1 MTLLRLFETSPFAG
15 LTLLLCSLSLLLAI
29 HMVRQARWRED
40 RFIAGFVGLL
50 AMHQAFAVL
59 KDAGVVPQNWKSAEE
74 LAGAVIAALFL
85 AALIVFR
92 IHLWQMH
99 NARMRLRISE
109 MNMAPQT
116 WSPDEVEA
124 LEFITRGT
132 APAKPGTA
140 KAAAAGSEAPGTAQ
154 IADSTGS

>member
-1 MTLLRLFETSPFAG
+1 MTLLRLFETSPFSG
-15 LTLLLCSLSLLLAI
+15 VTLLLCCLSLLLAI
-29 HMVRQARWRED
+29 HMVRQARWSED

-50 AMHQAFAVL
+50 AMHQAFSVL
-59 KDAGVVPQNWKSAEE
+59 KDAGVVPHDWKSAEE

-85 AALIVFR
+85 ASLIIFR

-109 MNMAPQT
+109 MNMAPQA

-124 LEFITRGT
+124 LEFITRGAT
-132 APAKPGTA
+132 PAKPGTA
-140 KAAAAGSEAPGTAQ
+140 KAAAASSGVAEASQA
-154 IADSTGS
+154 ADSIGS

>member
-1 MTLLRLFETSPFAG
+1 MTLLRLFETSPFSG
-15 LTLLLCSLSLLLAI
+15 VTLLLCCLSLLLAI
-29 HMVRQARWRED
+29 HMVRQARWSED

-50 AMHQAFAVL
+50 AMHQAFSVL
-59 KDAGVVPQNWKSAEE
+59 KDAGVVPHDWKSAEE

-85 AALIVFR
+85 ASLIIFR

-124 LEFITRGT
+124 LEFITRG
-132 APAKPGTA
+132 AGHPKPGTA
-140 KAAAAGSEAPGTAQ
+140 KAAAAGSEAASSAQ
-154 IADSTGS
+154 TADSTSS